1 MHNITIVN
9 FIFIILPTTKRVEAS
24 MLLVW
29 RIRAS
34 NEPSRRLMFYSI
46 KEKAPTTYMG
56 NKSNSQGFVCVAG
69 LYVGQLFPRQVVLWS
84 VIG

>member
-1 MHNITIVN
+1 MRNITIVN

-34 NEPSRRLMFYSI
+34 NEPSRRLMFFQR
-46 KEKAPTTYMG
+46 APTLETNPTVHY
-56 NKSNSQGFVCVAG
+56 G
-69 LYVGQLFPRQVVLWS
+69 LYIEFPISGLFTVTLGVPV
-84 VIG
+84 

>member
-1 MHNITIVN
+1 MRNIIIVN

-34 NEPSRRLMFYSI
+34 NEPSRRLMFYNI
-46 KEKAPTTYMG
+46 KEKALQPTWETNPTHKG
-56 NKSNSQGFVCVAG
+56 SFV
-69 LYVGQLFPRQVVLWS
+69 LLDFM
-84 VIG
+84 